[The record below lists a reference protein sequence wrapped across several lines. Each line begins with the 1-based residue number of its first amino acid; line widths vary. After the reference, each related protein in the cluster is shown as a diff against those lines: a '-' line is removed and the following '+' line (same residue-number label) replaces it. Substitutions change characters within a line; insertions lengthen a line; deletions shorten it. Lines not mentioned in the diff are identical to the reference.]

1 MFRACHPVVAQ
12 VGAPLRERTKC
23 PTLTPAT
30 KCQEAEARLSV
41 MDKASGTKLANAPS
55 CKAYLAAYTASMQPP
70 KVLDRK
76 DALATGAIVASVAV
90 DAYLQPFALLPII
103 AYAGHG
109 YLIYKWAPWAFS
121 FGYNLPQ
128 GGSKNA
134 LKRLAKKCQEEYV
147 AQ

>member
-1 MFRACHPVVAQ
+1 
-12 VGAPLRERTKC
+12 
-23 PTLTPAT
+23 
-30 KCQEAEARLSV
+30 
-41 MDKASGTKLANAPS
+41 MDKASGKKLANAPS

-76 DALATGAIVASVAV
+76 DALATGAIVASAAV

-134 LKRLAKKCQEEYV
+134 LKRLAKKCQEEYDEYV
-147 AQ
+147 AR